1 MKKAIC
7 AIVSICLM
15 ILLFVASCGQPPAP
29 PPSDAPKSPEPQTSA
44 SQAASPA
51 AASPVPSGSPVASA
65 TPSGEVSEFIR
76 QGQSSLGLMKYE
88 DALASFTK
96 AVNADKNNTEALTY
110 RAETYWFLKMYKESM
125 IDVEAA
131 LKINP
136 NFARAYAVRGTI
148 NNSENRYDEA
158 LADFDKALKLDP
170 KLNAAVLGK
179 VNTLANLERYKEAL
193 ALLEKEKALMN
204 DKLPALIQE
213 AVIKEKMKDYDG
225 AVKIYE
231 ELIKL
236 QPKNPQ
242 FYSMLGVCL
251 VYKQQPKEA
260 VEYFNKADQT
270 VADAVKNNAIPVQES
285 KNLLEDIMS
294 NRITAYSDA
303 GMYDNVLTECEKY
316 FKEFGE
322 ESTIRN
328 NYAYAY
334 YRLGKRAD
342 AETNMKKWLEF
353 KSASKPVFKSSGD
366 YIDMGDALY
375 MLHENKKAE
384 EAFRQAEKMSPSD
397 PVIYFKLGALYLQMK
412 DNKKAKASLEKALSL
427 PAATPKLSKVDVEY
441 TKKLL
446 NEVSK

>member
-15 ILLFVASCGQPPAP
+15 MMLFVTSCGQPPAP

-88 DALASFTK
+88 DAIASFTK
-96 AVNADKNNTEALTY
+96 AVNADKNNAEALTY
-110 RAETYWFLKMYKESM
+110 RAETYWFLKMYKEGMS
-125 IDVEAA
+125 DVEAA

-158 LADFDKALKLDP
+158 LADFDKAIKLDP
-170 KLNAAVLGK
+170 KLTAAVLGK
-179 VNTLANLERYKEAL
+179 VNTLANLEKYKEAL
-193 ALLEKEKALMN
+193 ELLEKEKALMS

-213 AVIKEKMKDYDG
+213 AVIKEKMGEYDE
-225 AVKIYE
+225 AVKVYKQ
-231 ELIKL
+231 LIVM
-236 QPKNPQ
+236 QPKNSR
-242 FYSMLGVCL
+242 FHSMIGVCFVL
-251 VYKQQPKEA
+251 TQQPGEA
-260 VEYFNKADQT
+260 VEYFNKADQFL
-270 VADAVKNNAIPVQES
+270 AEGVKNNAIPPAEA
-285 KNLLEDIMS
+285 KKILKDIMS
-294 NRITAYSDA
+294 NKITAYSDA

-342 AETNMKKWLEF
+342 AEKNMKKWLEF
-353 KSASKPVFKSSGD
+353 KFASKPVFKSSGD
-366 YIDMGDALY
+366 YIDMGDAFY

-412 DNKKAKASLEKALSL
+412 DNKKAKTSLEKALSL
-427 PAATPKLSKVDVEY
+427 PTATPKLSKIDIEY